1 MWIFGYGSLVWKADF
16 PYVKKIIGYIKG
28 YERKFWQASI
38 DHRGNPQQP
47 GRVVTLIPSQ
57 DPESRVWGV
66 AYEIDNTSSEA
77 QKHLNQLDEREKR
90 FEKIVVQFYLVM
102 DVTFAGQNELTSLQV
117 KSAEIDS
124 KESLESLAYI
134 ANPNGPLFLGEA
146 PVQVI
151 AQQVARAARVWGAAY
166 KIHPRDV
173 ENVVKHL
180 DMREVMGYEKTP
192 VDFHP
197 LPHHSLNLFDV
208 QTSSSTSIIAESI
221 SNSSMNGYSKTNGEN
236 TNNGVGVS
244 NGCVNI
250 TSSQPNLSNGK
261 ISNGKES
268 DIVHQ
273 KGTTD
278 NTKNGFIY
286 PQSSSELDSDEDE
299 KINDIL
305 EGIVTGHFRVTMY
318 YGNSE
323 NAHFVGPA
331 PIEEMASQIYASS
344 GPSGTNKEYLFNLA
358 DAMRQICEDA
368 IDPHLAELE
377 MRVRKLEISLTK
389 RKSGRST
396 PIEL

>member
-1 MWIFGYGSLVWKADF
+1 MFWPINFTKGSSWTSKSSKRKHNGDSRRDGGQVIPIPPAIMWIFGYGSLVWKADF

-38 DHRGNPQQP
+38 DHRGNPEQP

-57 DPESRVWGV
+57 DPE
-66 AYEIDNTSSEA
+66 
-77 QKHLNQLDEREKR
+77 
-90 FEKIVVQFYLVM
+90 
-102 DVTFAGQNELTSLQV
+102 
-117 KSAEIDS
+117 
-124 KESLESLAYI
+124 
-134 ANPNGPLFLGEA
+134 
-146 PVQVI
+146 
-151 AQQVARAARVWGAAY
+151 ARVWGAAY

-192 VDFHP
+192 VDFYP
-197 LPHHSLNLFDV
+197 LPHHSSNLLDV

-244 NGCVNI
+244 NGYVNV

-261 ISNGKES
+261 ISNDKEP
-268 DIVHQ
+268 DVVHQ

-278 NTKNGFIY
+278 KTKNGFIY

-358 DAMRQICEDA
+358 DAMRQICKDA